1 MLSVILF
8 TEKLNHS
15 SKNKDMAAKIRCG
28 IITIHN
34 IPNYGATF
42 QALGLFR
49 YLVIQGYEVEFIDYS
64 MNKPMA
70 SNTCEHSTL
79 KKLLSLPKKLLNYQ
93 YYLNSKTKA
102 TAFAKFWNKHYKLS
116 KHHYSGD
123 NEFFDATLNYTVAI
137 SGSDQLFNLSLTNQS
152 EGYFLPN
159 VKNYKISYSTSFGMS
174 GLSGDN
180 EEKLI
185 RLLRSYDRLSIREDT
200 VAEYLKSKY
209 GIETFV
215 SVDPVFLLSKED
227 WKSYENSLK
236 LPERYIFC
244 YIMSDNPNIRQVIQW
259 IRSKESDIPTII
271 VKTCKQKL
279 SITGRE
285 ESGSG
290 PAEFL
295 SLLSNASYVVT
306 NSFHGCALGI
316 IYNKKVFSLEE
327 ERFIGD
333 QRYKA
338 MLGKASVYN
347 KIVPYDTD
355 WSVFNFEDHII
366 DGSIVYKNLTSWIE
380 ESKSYLNESISLCRR

>member
-1 MLSVILF
+1 MK
-8 TEKLNHS
+8 THS
-15 SKNKDMAAKIRCG
+15 SC
-28 IITIHN
+28 
-34 IPNYGATF
+34 
-42 QALGLFR
+42 
-49 YLVIQGYEVEFIDYS
+49 
-64 MNKPMA
+64 
-70 SNTCEHSTL
+70 
-79 KKLLSLPKKLLNYQ
+79 
-93 YYLNSKTKA
+93 
-102 TAFAKFWNKHYKLS
+102 
-116 KHHYSGD
+116 
-123 NEFFDATLNYTVAI
+123 
-137 SGSDQLFNLSLTNQS
+137 
-152 EGYFLPN
+152 
-159 VKNYKISYSTSFGMS
+159 
-174 GLSGDN
+174 
-180 EEKLI
+180 
-185 RLLRSYDRLSIREDT
+185 
-200 VAEYLKSKY
+200 
-209 GIETFV
+209 
-215 SVDPVFLLSKED
+215 
-227 WKSYENSLK
+227 
-236 LPERYIFC
+236 ERYIFC

-259 IRSKESDIPTII
+259 IKSKESDIPTII

-316 IYNKKVFSLEE
+316 IYNKKIFSLEE
-327 ERFIGD
+327 KRFIGD